1 MVWFWLEDAKIE
13 LPTLQENI
21 NFFMLSLSIEIFILR
36 IFIISHYVY
45 KEPLMKNVLCFCFM
59 FFVWKIEPVLSK
71 NITFFRQKLCQKTNV
86 SCPFSWKK
94 QKTFRCKSPLKEAI
108 SPCFTQRESLSEGRA
123 NRKVKQT
130 EVEVSRLLL
139 YKKFFSPI
147 QNPFR
152 RFYLP
157 TRNPRSCDV

>member
-1 MVWFWLEDAKIE
+1 MRHRRGNFRIGLIALCALWPGRGV
-13 LPTLQENI
+13 LQENI

-45 KEPLMKNVLCFCFM
+45 KEPLMKNVLFFCFM

-94 QKTFRCKSPLKEAI
+94 QKTFRCKSPLRKSLRGKSKTFWNVFKVCESI
-108 SPCFTQRESLSEGRA
+108 SL
-123 NRKVKQT
+123 KK
-130 EVEVSRLLL
+130 
-139 YKKFFSPI
+139 YKNNVMNKI
-147 QNPFR
+147 
-152 RFYLP
+152 
-157 TRNPRSCDV
+157 